1 MTEKEAEL
9 NPFREMD
16 SVMMTAGGFISPARE
31 GRLPDALRPAVS
43 ALATTSLQH
52 DLATKIMD
60 DNKELVIHS
69 SHKGG
74 TMTMPGTS
82 EKVPLQQQSSSTLNP
97 KILQRSGSNV
107 PLIDIFLKR

>member
-1 MTEKEAEL
+1 MIVDENSRFKENLDLSQKQSNTRAETEQNAPSDTKA
-9 NPFREMD
+9 P
-16 SVMMTAGGFISPARE
+16 
-31 GRLPDALRPAVS
+31 
-43 ALATTSLQH
+43 LQH
-52 DLATKIMD
+52 DLATQILD

-82 EKVPLQQQSSSTLNP
+82 KNVPLKQQSSSTLNP

-107 PLIDIFLKR
+107 SLIDIFLQRYGNTVND

>member
-1 MTEKEAEL
+1 MIVDENSRFKENLDSSQKQSNTRAETEKNSSSDTKA
-9 NPFREMD
+9 P
-16 SVMMTAGGFISPARE
+16 
-31 GRLPDALRPAVS
+31 
-43 ALATTSLQH
+43 LQH

>member
-1 MTEKEAEL
+1 MIVDEDSRFKENLDSSQNKSNTRAETDQ
-9 NPFREMD
+9 N
-16 SVMMTAGGFISPARE
+16 S
-31 GRLPDALRPAVS
+31 
-43 ALATTSLQH
+43 TSDTKAPLQH

-97 KILQRSGSNV
+97 KILQRSGSNL
-107 PLIDIFLKR
+107 PIIDIFLQR